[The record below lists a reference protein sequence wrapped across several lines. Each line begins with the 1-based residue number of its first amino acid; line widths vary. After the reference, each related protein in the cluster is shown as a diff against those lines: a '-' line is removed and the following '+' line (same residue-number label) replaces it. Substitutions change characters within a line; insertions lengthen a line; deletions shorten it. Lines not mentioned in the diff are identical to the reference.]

1 VCNTPSGL
9 EKELIEI
16 LKSSNEPLKLKEIYT
31 MLQHKGINA
40 TIDSVRKTLERLI
53 LKGIVKRVGRGLY
66 SYVPHKT
73 LDVFTS
79 PDTLTQQALDDILH
93 KVRGSPIISMEF
105 LEKLKALKARD
116 KDFKNLKIRKA
127 NPLKGVEKITIGG
140 SAADDSSR
148 SIRQYASWSGGSFVR
163 VSGRIRIA
171 GIASLDIHLTED
183 LPKIDLQ
190 GIRFLPEHIEKGGS
204 AEFVLERFKRPFIEE
219 PTILRDLDID
229 FDIAQEFARKISDYE
244 LIEFNQDVMELALAE
259 AKRKST
265 SSDIAIAFIDG
276 SILPGHLDPKIHPN
290 SKDLDK
296 WPPEMAKQVLKRKER
311 ILRRFL
317 HIYEY
322 ARLSE
327 NIILVGAIKNSN
339 DMSLQ
344 ASIGAYYDVPDQ
356 ALLMNAMKEG
366 EILGPFRKHR
376 VEKVLLE
383 ELGKFDIEHI
393 KDIAVDSFY
402 VKKRENMLPLQLD
415 IVFPEN
421 VEEKTK
427 DVTLD
432 IIHHLTMDSE
442 KHTKIASESISIPTL
457 GPLRI
462 VDMEVSKRSLEIEA
476 IINKE
481 LGRELFNIMEAL
493 AKYAGI
499 GISIYVLKLD
509 WWRLERLM

>member
-1 VCNTPSGL
+1 MGSNTGSGL
-9 EKELIEI
+9 EKLLIEI
-16 LKSSNEPLKLKEIYT
+16 LENANGPMELKEIYT
-31 MLQHKGINA
+31 ILRHKGVN
-40 TIDSVRKTLERLI
+40 TTTDSVRKTLERLA
-53 LKGIVKRVGRGLY
+53 LKGIVKRVSKGLY

-79 PDTLTQQALDDILH
+79 PDTLTQQVLDDILH
-93 KVRGSPIISMEF
+93 KVRGSPIIAMDF
-105 LEKLKALKARD
+105 LEKLKALKAQD
-116 KDFKNLKIRKA
+116 ENFKIRKA
-127 NPLKGVEKITIGG
+127 NPLKEVEKVAIGG

-148 SIRQYASWSGGSFVR
+148 PIRVYASWSGGSFVR

-190 GIRFLPEHIEKGGS
+190 GIKFLPEHIEEGGS
-204 AEFVLERFKRPFIEE
+204 AEFVLERFKRPFIEK

-244 LIEFNQDVMELALAE
+244 LIEFNQDVIELALAE

-276 SILPGHLDPKIHPN
+276 SILPGHLDPKIYPS

-296 WPPEMAKQVLKRKER
+296 WPPDMAKQVLKRKER

-344 ASIGAYYDVPDQ
+344 ASIGAYYDAPDQ

-376 VEKVLLE
+376 VEKVLLY
-383 ELGKFDIEHI
+383 ELRKFNIEHTEN
-393 KDIAVDSFY
+393 IAVDSFY
-402 VKKRENMLPLQLD
+402 IKKRENMLPPQLD

-421 VEEKTK
+421 MEEKIK
-427 DVTLD
+427 DFTLD
-432 IIHHLTMDSE
+432 IIYHLTVDSE
-442 KHTKIASESISIPTL
+442 KHTKIASESISTPTL

-462 VDMEVSKRSLEIEA
+462 VDMEVSKRSLEIVA
-476 IINKE
+476 MINKE

-509 WWRLERLM
+509 SWRLERLM